1 MKKNLLTIAAAAVA
15 FSPVLLVA
23 SEGGSDLARFG
34 LLAYGVALA
43 YIAKRTGLASRLG
56 DAIDAVFPDTAIS
69 E

>member
-1 MKKNLLTIAAAAVA
+1 MKKNLLKIAAAAVA

-23 SEGGSDLARFG
+23 SEGGSHLVRFG

>member
-23 SEGGSDLARFG
+23 SEGSTLVRVAA
-34 LLAYGVALA
+34 LAYGVALA
-43 YIAKRTGLASRLG
+43 YIAKRTGLANRLG
-56 DAIDAVFPDTAIS
+56 DAIDAVFSDPAIS